1 MPYFGKVQLG
11 QRAAIYAR
19 VWTERA
25 GYDVVE
31 VVRETESG
39 MKANRSARA
48 NREGATA

>member
-1 MPYFGKVQLG
+1 MPYSKKVQLG
-11 QRAAIYAR
+11 QRAALYAHA
-19 VWTERA
+19 WTERA

-39 MKANRSARA
+39 MKANRSRA